1 MHPKILHLL
10 TFLSAHVVVVKS
22 FSQSPLFVSRYSC
35 CSTIRPSSSSSP
47 LLLQAVKGG
56 RGGAISRRKTRN
68 DEGKGFD
75 QDQNYPTPSKS
86 DNIYSMPPLYD
97 LAFGYRSYE
106 EEVDFLLGVHTKYAK
121 TTSSSSDRQPLRLLE
136 LAAGPARHS
145 LAALSEHPVSEVE
158 FVLALD
164 RSHAMVEYG
173 LQNAD
178 QELGVPGGGRRD
190 DFKYIIGD
198 MRNTVDHAT
207 PSLFDSAWL
216 LLGSMQHLLTNDDV
230 IACFSSLHSV
240 IQTGGTV
247 VIELP
252 HPRETFSMGEC
263 TKNGWTVPLIENE
276 LDLNKQEKKYGE
288 LNIVWGDEDDEFDPV
303 RQIRHFTVGMELKL
317 TDISGIPKDDD
328 TVTTMFKDGTNLKD
342 IVPMRLYTLQEIDAL
357 ARCAGFE
364 LVGKYGAL
372 AEDVSIEDEI
382 EAFRM
387 VCVLR
392 KR

>member
-1 MHPKILHLL
+1 
-10 TFLSAHVVVVKS
+10 
-22 FSQSPLFVSRYSC
+22 
-35 CSTIRPSSSSSP
+35 
-47 LLLQAVKGG
+47 
-56 RGGAISRRKTRN
+56 
-68 DEGKGFD
+68 
-75 QDQNYPTPSKS
+75 
-86 DNIYSMPPLYD
+86 MPPLYD

-106 EEVDFLLGVHTKYAK
+106 EEVDFLLGVHTKYAR
-121 TTSSSSDRQPLRLLE
+121 TTSSSSVRRPLRLLE

-145 LAALSEHPVSEVE
+145 LAALSEHPASEVE
-158 FVLALD
+158 SVLALD

-178 QELGVPGGGRRD
+178 HEFGVTGGGRRD
-190 DFKYIIGD
+190 DFEYIIGD
-198 MRNTVDHAT
+198 MRNTADYAT
-207 PSLFDSAWL
+207 TSLFDSAWL
-216 LLGSMQHLLTNDDV
+216 LLGSMQHLLTNDDI
-230 IACFSSLHSV
+230 IACFASLHSV
-240 IQTGGTV
+240 IYTGGTV

-276 LDLNKQEKKYGE
+276 LDDNEQEKEYGE

-303 RQIRHFTVGMELKL
+303 QQIRHFTVGLELKV
-317 TDISGIPKDDD
+317 TDISGIPKDDN
-328 TVTTMFKDGTNLKD
+328 TATMFKDNPKLKD
-342 IVPMRLYTLQEIDAL
+342 IVPMRLFTLQEIDAL

-372 AEDVSIEDEI
+372 AEDVSIEDED